1 MSEKTSID
9 VKMFWYTHILV
20 IPKFV
25 SIVTTIDKG
34 GTINAAPYSLG
45 TPFNVGRKHP
55 QILLGM
61 RGSSHTYKN
70 AIDTEEFVVNF
81 PSSNYLQDVMQTAQ
95 FMPKEE
101 NELEHTQFTTVA
113 SKRVKPPSIKE
124 CSQHLECRLHDVI
137 ELDYGQVHLIG
148 NIVEIVVDKV
158 LLEMKR
164 HDRIKAVDPPVY
176 LGDVRRRQ
184 FYFGKMGKI
193 EQLEFQLPEKR
204 DRRKTIR
211 TNMSWEEAALTKL
224 SQLPLAISEMVIE
237 LLEGEA
243 RKNGDTTV
251 TYELYKI
258 LEKEYLPD
266 DIDNHH
272 Y

>member
-1 MSEKTSID
+1 MNEKTSID

-34 GTINAAPYSLG
+34 GKINAAPYSLG
-45 TPFNVGRKHP
+45 TPYNIGKKNP

-61 RGSSHTYKN
+61 RGSSHTCRN
-70 AIDTEEFVVNF
+70 AAATGEFVVNF
-81 PSSNYLQDVMQTAQ
+81 PSSSYLQDVMTTAQ

-101 NELEHTQFTTVA
+101 NELEHTRFTTVP
-113 SKRVKPPSIKE
+113 SKRVKPPSVKE

-148 NIVEIVVDKV
+148 DIVEIVVDKALV
-158 LLEMKR
+158 EMKR
-164 HDRIKAVDPPVY
+164 RDRIKAVDPPIY
-176 LGDVRRRQ
+176 LGDEQRRH
-184 FYFGKMGKI
+184 FYFGRMEKI
-193 EQLEFQLPEKR
+193 EHLEFHIPEKR
-204 DRRKTIR
+204 DRRKKIR
-211 TNMSWEEAALTKL
+211 TNMPWEEPALNKL
-224 SQLPLAISEMVIE
+224 SQMPVSITELVIE
-237 LLEGEA
+237 LIEGEA
-243 RKNGDTTV
+243 RKNGNTTV
-251 TYELYKI
+251 TYEFYKN